1 MRVEI
6 KVDSLAICQ
15 HLGKF
20 SSNFNF
26 NWLFEEN
33 TGSNSQ
39 EEPLCILGRVQR
51 GLDMEAFKLVLENL
65 HKAFEDCVERA
76 NWPRWHVQA
85 LSPHAL

>member
-39 EEPLCILGRVQR
+39 ENHSGKGTKRLRHGSL
-51 GLDMEAFKLVLENL
+51 
-65 HKAFEDCVERA
+65 
-76 NWPRWHVQA
+76 QA
-85 LSPHAL
+85 GVGEST